1 MNGRVGVLV
10 NWVEGL
16 RYVMQQLADV
26 VVTPHFEMLEWVDG
40 EWNLKFDVVQQDK
53 GIGKEGGP
61 LDL

>member
-1 MNGRVGVLV
+1 
-10 NWVEGL
+10 
-16 RYVMQQLADV
+16 MQQLADV